1 MNEGHLC
8 YYNGLYLAYE
18 LKKYECFSATYSP
31 NFNMGFIEEFKDMDI
46 LEFQKLIKSLYIDTK
61 RKGWINRYY
70 AGKYLGNAIYAR
82 PGYASN
88 MFDIIDNMLYDNTY
102 LVRNM
107 GIWLLRMIVELNN
120 ETPNNLIIKS
130 TSLFGDW
137 YFGNR
142 IEYLLFYNI
151 LIENYP
157 NSLEKEEIRKNI
169 ISAIMTKYLTDKHR
183 FVKDISKN
191 LLDKLLIKFPEYK
204 EFLDYHNISIKE
216 RFDLIEKYLKFP
228 ETRKATI
235 LLAKIELKR
244 HIKKGEDN
252 SIRVILKV
260 FENNIYEEIIYI
272 LPEIIALKGK
282 SEIAKKIVEDY
293 ISKYPTLPKE
303 MDDITYRFIEEP
315 IFKIRNTHLKKLLR
329 FIKEGLIISD
339 KLLNRVKELIIYERV
354 VEENINLALSILE
367 EINEPESVAI
377 IKEKRELMEH
387 LEKNPLNIDKIENGD
402 IELEKYHIKITYIP
416 TKDVIKIFGSD
427 DIKDIVKTIIHILN
441 LEEAVILKIMVMDLL
456 IEEISKNGKL
466 LDELLS
472 NNIYDILSKLALLDG
487 YGLLSEK
494 ALVLLEEIALKK
506 DNWLKNNLLNN
517 PGEKPTLKII
527 RKFLRRNTSIYVK
540 LEIIEVWE
548 YLLKNDIIICD
559 KHTAS
564 AFIYTLVNIGND
576 QPWIVFKKAVDVI
589 GSCQYIREDKKL
601 LSKIVKKIM
610 EYIEAST
617 STCPSV
623 KEYLM
628 KVLESL
634 NVEKK
639 LDKDI
644 VEEYIEKYSKL
655 KK

>member
-1 MNEGHLC
+1 M
-8 YYNGLYLAYE
+8 
-18 LKKYECFSATYSP
+18 
-31 NFNMGFIEEFKDMDI
+31 
-46 LEFQKLIKSLYIDTK
+46 
-61 RKGWINRYY
+61 
-70 AGKYLGNAIYAR
+70 
-82 PGYASN
+82 
-88 MFDIIDNMLYDNTY
+88 
-102 LVRNM
+102 
-107 GIWLLRMIVELNN
+107 
-120 ETPNNLIIKS
+120 
-130 TSLFGDW
+130 
-137 YFGNR
+137 
-142 IEYLLFYNI
+142 
-151 LIENYP
+151 
-157 NSLEKEEIRKNI
+157 
-169 ISAIMTKYLTDKHR
+169 
-183 FVKDISKN
+183 
-191 LLDKLLIKFPEYK
+191 
-204 EFLDYHNISIKE
+204 
-216 RFDLIEKYLKFP
+216 
-228 ETRKATI
+228 
-235 LLAKIELKR
+235 
-244 HIKKGEDN
+244 
-252 SIRVILKV
+252 
-260 FENNIYEEIIYI
+260 
-272 LPEIIALKGK
+272 
-282 SEIAKKIVEDY
+282 
-293 ISKYPTLPKE
+293 
-303 MDDITYRFIEEP
+303 
-315 IFKIRNTHLKKLLR
+315 
-329 FIKEGLIISD
+329 
-339 KLLNRVKELIIYERV
+339 
-354 VEENINLALSILE
+354 
-367 EINEPESVAI
+367 
-377 IKEKRELMEH
+377 
-387 LEKNPLNIDKIENGD
+387 
-402 IELEKYHIKITYIP
+402 
-416 TKDVIKIFGSD
+416 
-427 DIKDIVKTIIHILN
+427 
-441 LEEAVILKIMVMDLL
+441 
-456 IEEISKNGKL
+456 
-466 LDELLS
+466 
-472 NNIYDILSKLALLDG
+472 DG